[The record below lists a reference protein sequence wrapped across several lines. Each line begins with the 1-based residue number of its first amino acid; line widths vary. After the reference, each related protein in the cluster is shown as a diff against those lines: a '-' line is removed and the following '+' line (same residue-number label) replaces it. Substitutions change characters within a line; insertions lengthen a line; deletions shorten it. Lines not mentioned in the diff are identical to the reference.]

1 MAEGHLGDTKSLGA
15 GLSEAR
21 IDYGPGYRL
30 YLMKHSHQW
39 IVLLCA
45 GDKNSQIRDIKQ
57 ARLIAKAFKENE
69 R

>member
-1 MAEGHLGDTKSLGA
+1 MAEGHLGDTKSIGA
-15 GLSEAR
+15 GLKEAR

-30 YLMKHSHQW
+30 YFMQHGHQW

-57 ARLIAKAFKENE
+57 ARLIAKAFKENG